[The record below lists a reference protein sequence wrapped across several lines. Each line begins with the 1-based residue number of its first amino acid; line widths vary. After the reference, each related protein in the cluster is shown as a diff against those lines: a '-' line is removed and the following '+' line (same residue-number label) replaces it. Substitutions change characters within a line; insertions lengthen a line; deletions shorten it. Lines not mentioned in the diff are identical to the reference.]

1 MALVL
6 AFGLVLL
13 TSVSLSGLAARSVL
27 STALLFLVAGAAL
40 GPGGL
45 GVDDIHADDDIV
57 STLADLALFTVL
69 FTDGQRARLPALREN
84 WRLSGRALGL
94 GMPLT
99 MVGIAVPAHLLLG
112 LDWTT
117 AFLIGAILSPT
128 DPVFA
133 SALVGRPD
141 VPLRLRRLLN
151 VESGLNDGLALPFVL
166 IFLATARH
174 ESTDLASLLLELLL
188 GLVFGAAIA
197 AAVSLLWRLPL
208 LTAEPRLQPLG
219 PASIAIVV
227 YATCHLT
234 HANPYLAAFAAGSTL
249 ATLHQPA
256 ADKFQPFGDLV
267 SELTKF
273 AALLVF
279 GALITPERLFGL
291 SLVEWMVP
299 VIAIVLVRPA
309 VILLSLIRT
318 NLPTRERFTAAW
330 FGPKGFASVVY
341 GLLVLDSGIPGSDVV
356 FDIVATTIALSIV
369 VHSTTDVP
377 VARLLRVEPPASLPT
392 AADTELSPPPAT
404 ARASPA
410 VEAN

>member
-1 MALVL
+1 MALVV
-6 AFGLVLL
+6 AFGIVLL
-13 TSVSLSGLAARSVL
+13 ISVSLSGLAARTVL

-45 GVDDIHADDDIV
+45 GVDEIQPTDQIV
-57 STLADLALFTVL
+57 TLLADLALFTVL
-69 FTDGQRARLPALREN
+69 FTDGQRASLPALRET

-99 MVGIAVPAHLLLG
+99 MLGIALPAHFLVG

-133 SALVGRPD
+133 SALVGRDD

-174 ESTDLASLLLELLL
+174 EESQLRQVAVELVL
-188 GLVFGAAIA
+188 GLAIGAVLA
-197 AAVSLLWRLPL
+197 AAVALLWRLDIF
-208 LTAEPRLQPLG
+208 TAEPRLQPLG
-219 PASIAIVV
+219 PAAIAITV
-227 YATCHLT
+227 YGTCHLT

-249 ATLHQPA
+249 ATLDHVA
-256 ADKFQPFGDLV
+256 AEKFEPFGDLL

-279 GALITPERLFGL
+279 GALITPQRLTGL
-291 SLVEWMVP
+291 TWVQWLLP

-309 VILLSLIRT
+309 ALLLSLLWT
-318 NLPTRERFTAAW
+318 KMPGRERLTAAW

-341 GLLVLDSGIPGSDVV
+341 GLLALQSGIPDSDLV
-356 FDIVATTIALSIV
+356 FDLVAATIALSIV
-369 VHSTTDVP
+369 LHSTTDVP
-377 VARLLRVEPPASLPT
+377 VAKLLRVDPPDDLPG
-392 AADTELSPPPAT
+392 AT
-404 ARASPA
+404 S
-410 VEAN
+410 VEEHR